1 MLPASKTTPM
11 LCPKLVSSTLLLISS
26 PSRITHLTKAT
37 ALCPLMRGSLLAK
50 ARVTK
55 GTRAEELTSEIRR
68 LRPNSPKRVKK
79 DSHPEMS
86 TSRIKIPRPRVPR
99 SLPLTR
105 APAARVSVRDK
116 LPVVPFTKV
125 ADKEPR
131 APLRPC
137 LKLPTITT
145 ATNITSSNSS
155 STTPCSRSPLRP
167 LTSRSSS
174 VVV

>member
-1 MLPASKTTPM
+1 
-11 LCPKLVSSTLLLISS
+11 LVSSTLLLISS
-26 PSRITHLTKAT
+26 PSRITLLTKAT

-55 GTRAEELTSEIRR
+55 GTRAEEPTSEIRR
-68 LRPNSPKRVKK
+68 LRPSSQKRVKK

-86 TSRIKIPRPRVPR
+86 TSRTKIPRPRVPR

-116 LPVVPFTKV
+116 LPVVRFTKV

-137 LKLPTITT
+137 LKLPIITT

-155 STTPCSRSPLRP
+155 STTRCSRSPLRP

-174 VVV
+174 DVVWKQPPAETTSPS